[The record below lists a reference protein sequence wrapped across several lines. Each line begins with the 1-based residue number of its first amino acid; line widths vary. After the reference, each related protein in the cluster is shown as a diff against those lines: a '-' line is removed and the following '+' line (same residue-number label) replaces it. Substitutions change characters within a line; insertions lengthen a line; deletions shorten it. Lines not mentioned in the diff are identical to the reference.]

1 MLVKLYVFKFKK
13 KHVLFEQS
21 NDTCDISIYFDEQVA
36 ILSECTD
43 DVADIAFQYGRNVGI
58 AFQVRMIFYIRN
70 NYQERLI

>member
-1 MLVKLYVFKFKK
+1 MPV
-13 KHVLFEQS
+13 
-21 NDTCDISIYFDEQVA
+21 CFDEQVA

-58 AFQVRMIFYIRN
+58 AFQVRITFYIWN